1 MSVTTPHSTSPATS
15 NVGGAGWAPARLGSR
30 TARRLGGGAA
40 VLYSLAWLLALAVAP
55 SGTTVTAT
63 GGQVLAALQGHLA
76 ASAVQYLAAEVVA
89 GLALVVV
96 MLGIAAHSVRYGRWA
111 AGVVAACAVVAG
123 AVSVLQG
130 FLGLWLTTGVA
141 PAADADLAGRVF
153 QVITRADGVKMLD
166 LAVLATAAALLGRRG
181 ALPRWLTGLAGALAV
196 TVTVSGVGYLF
207 LVDSLAAAAYLS
219 LPVLLVWVTGS
230 GLAVLRR
237 TRRG

>member
-1 MSVTTPHSTSPATS
+1 MVY
-15 NVGGAGWAPARLGSR
+15 LG
-30 TARRLGGGAA
+30 
-40 VLYSLAWLLALAVAP
+40 AWLLALSVAP
-55 SGTTVTAT
+55 SGATVTAT
-63 GGQVLAALQGHLA
+63 GSQVLASLQGHLA

-96 MLGIAAHSVRYGRWA
+96 MLGVAGSSVGYSRPASR
-111 AGVVAACAVVAG
+111 VVAACGVVAG

-130 FLGLWLTTGVA
+130 ALGLWLTTVVA
-141 PAADADLAGRVF
+141 PAGDTDLAARVF
-153 QVITRADGVKMLD
+153 QVITRADGLKMLD
-166 LAVLATAAALLGRRG
+166 LAALATAAALLGRRG
-181 ALPRWLTGLAGALAV
+181 AFPRWLTGLAGVLAV
-196 TVTVSGVGYLF
+196 TVALSGAGYLF